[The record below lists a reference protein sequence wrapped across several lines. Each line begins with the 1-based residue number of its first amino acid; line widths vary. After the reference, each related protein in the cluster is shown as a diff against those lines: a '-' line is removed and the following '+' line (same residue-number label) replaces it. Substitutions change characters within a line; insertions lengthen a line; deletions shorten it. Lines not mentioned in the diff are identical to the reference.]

1 MRIGYSFWGFL
12 GDGIVDTPDG
22 GRCHRR
28 TLIDGLIGVGH
39 DIVFLQ
45 ANRDLTEAGELL
57 PYVWD
62 TGLPDI
68 DALFFEWR
76 WTIPGRND
84 THCSAPGHTCDL
96 HRQQDLLH
104 VYTKERGVH
113 TIVWDKDQQLEAAD
127 RLHGLPNVTVCE
139 AALFPRKD
147 AVRLLFPIADR
158 VLDAAEP
165 AVLARLPRDLPLVY
179 IGNQYDRDD
188 PFDTYFAP
196 AAAKVDHRVAG
207 KWSDTSRWPYIK
219 FTGRLAFPEVGMLYR
234 RSVATILLAPSRYA
248 VRGQFTTR
256 LFEAVLAGCLPI
268 GPAEVRGIETLVP
281 RELIIGDGTEAA
293 DLIGHLR
300 AIAGT
305 PTHTALLRWCLRN
318 LEPFRLSHQ
327 LTTLNALLA
336 GVPA

>member
-12 GDGIVDTPDG
+12 SDGIVDTPDG

-28 TLIDGLIGVGH
+28 TLVDGLIGLGH

-45 ANRDLTEAGELL
+45 ADRDLTEAGERL

-62 TGLPDI
+62 AGLPDI
-68 DALFFEWR
+68 DALFLEWR

-84 THCSAPGHTCDL
+84 TRCGAPGHTCDL
-96 HRQQDLLH
+96 HRQQELLH
-104 VYTKERGVH
+104 AYTKERGVH

-127 RLHGLPNVTVCE
+127 RLHELPNVTVCE

-147 AVRLLFPIADR
+147 TVRLLFPIADQ
-158 VLDAAEP
+158 VLDSVDP
-165 AVLARLPRDLPLVY
+165 TVLARLPRDLPLVY

-188 PFDTYFAP
+188 AFDTYFAP
-196 AAAKVDHRVAG
+196 AAAKVDHQVAG
-207 KWSDTSRWPYIK
+207 KWPDTSRWPYIN
-219 FTGRLAFPEVGMLYR
+219 FTGRLAFPEVAPLYR
-234 RSVATILLAPSRYA
+234 RSVATVLLAPSRYA

-281 RELIIGDGTEAA
+281 RELIVGNGAEAA
-293 DLIGHLR
+293 DLIRHLR

-305 PTHTALLRWCLRN
+305 PTNTTLLRWCLHH

-327 LTTLNALLA
+327 LTTLNALLT
-336 GVPA
+336 GVPV

>member
-28 TLIDGLIGVGH
+28 TLIDGLIGLGH

-45 ANRDLTEAGELL
+45 ADCDLTEAGEQL

-62 TGLPDI
+62 AGLPDI
-68 DALFFEWR
+68 DALFLEWR

-84 THCSAPGHTCDL
+84 TRCGAPGHGCDL
-96 HRQQDLLH
+96 HRQQELLDA
-104 VYTKERGVH
+104 YTMERGVH
-113 TIVWDKDQQLEAAD
+113 TIVWDKDQQLEATGG
-127 RLHGLPNVTVCE
+127 LHELPNVTVCE
-139 AALFPRKD
+139 AALFLRKD

-158 VLDAAEP
+158 VLDAADP

-188 PFDTYFAP
+188 AFDTYFAH

-207 KWSDTSRWPYIK
+207 KWPDTSRWPYIN
-219 FTGRLAFPEVGMLYR
+219 FTGRLAFPEVAPLYR
-234 RSVATILLAPSRYA
+234 RSVATMLLTPSRYA

-281 RELIIGDGTEAA
+281 RELIVDGGIEAA
-293 DLIGHLR
+293 DLIGHLW

-305 PTHTALLRWCLRN
+305 PTHAALLRWCLRH

-327 LTTLNALLA
+327 LTTLNTVLT
-336 GVPA
+336 GVPV